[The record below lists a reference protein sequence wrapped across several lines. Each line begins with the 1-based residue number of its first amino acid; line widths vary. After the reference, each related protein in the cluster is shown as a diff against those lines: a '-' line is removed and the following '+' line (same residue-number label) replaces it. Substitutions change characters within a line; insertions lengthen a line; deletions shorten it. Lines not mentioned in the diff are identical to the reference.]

1 MGKSSRLAMRERE
14 SRRIASIDVYR
25 GLTIAGMILVTNP
38 GTYSAVYPP
47 LLHAAWNGV
56 TATDIIFPSFL
67 FIVGMVLPFA
77 VESRMERGATDRTI
91 TWHLLKRSAIMVAL
105 GLAVNGFPDY
115 HWSTLRWPGILQ
127 RIAICYLAAGWL
139 YLATRRSTR
148 LQSGR
153 RFDIQSISLG
163 GLALLLL
170 VIYGVLIKVVPVPG
184 IGAGHLD
191 TYRSLPAFIDRSIIG
206 IPHMWIWGLTPG
218 MGVTYDPEGIL
229 STLPAMANTLLGLCT
244 GIFLT
249 RHRVTLRSALLL
261 ALTGA
266 LLATCG
272 WLLDPVLP
280 LNKRLWT
287 SSFAVFSGGISL
299 FLFSLLY
306 IIVDLW
312 RSRWWTIPPL
322 ILGTNAILAF
332 VLSGVITA
340 STDNISMNNK
350 ETLHAWVY
358 GHIFA
363 PLLSPRNASL
373 AYAVTIVLL
382 NIVLILPLYRKRIFL
397 RI

>member
-1 MGKSSRLAMRERE
+1 VREKE

-25 GLTIAGMILVTNP
+25 GLTIAGMILVTDP
-38 GTYSAVYPP
+38 GTYNAVYAP
-47 LLHAAWNGV
+47 LLHAAWNGA

-77 VESRMERGATDRTI
+77 VESRMERGATERTI
-91 TWHLLKRSAIMVAL
+91 TWHLLKRSVILVAL

-148 LQSGR
+148 LQSGW
-153 RFDIQSISLG
+153 RFDVQSVSLG

-170 VIYGVLIKVVPVPG
+170 GLYWVLIKVVPVPG

-191 TYRSLPAFIDRSIIG
+191 TYRSLPAFIDRGIIG
-206 IPHMWIWGLTPG
+206 IPHMWIWGVTPG

-249 RHRVTLRSALLL
+249 RHRVTLRIALLL
-261 ALTGA
+261 ALAGG
-266 LLATCG
+266 LLAACG

-312 RSRWWTIPPL
+312 RSRWWTIPAL

-332 VLSGVITA
+332 VLSGVITVA
-340 STDNISMNNK
+340 TDNILMNNK
-350 ETLHAWVY
+350 ETLHAWAY
-358 GHIFA
+358 GHIFT
-363 PLLSPRNASL
+363 PILSPRNASL
-373 AYAVTIVLL
+373 AYAVTMVLL
-382 NIVLILPLYRKRIFL
+382 NILLILPLYRKRIFL